1 MKIVISTFIL
11 LFFCYCTTQDKQPS
25 NILIVDKTLRKNLQ
39 IKKLNNQKEVFN
51 FNEKMNNDTLRKK
64 TSGVIY
70 RSYKDESLESS
81 KWNNCR
87 SMIDDG
93 FFGKKGSLIIKIGL
107 FNGIGGSG
115 FNIVIDKNIYAIKPY
130 LSECSTDPKNKKTYK
145 TIYQELVLDKPKYK
159 TGDSLFGKIKFK
171 IIEQNMYEKK
181 EHIAEG
187 YFRSLVE

>member
-1 MKIVISTFIL
+1 MKIIISSFSL

-25 NILIVDKTLRKNLQ
+25 NILIVDKSLRENLQ
-39 IKKLNNQKEVFN
+39 IKKLNNQREVFN

-70 RSYKDESLESS
+70 KSYKNESLESS

-87 SMIDDG
+87 SIIDDG
-93 FFGKKGSLIIKIGL
+93 FFGQKGNLIIKIGL
-107 FNGIGGSG
+107 FDGIGGRG
-115 FNIVIDKNIYAIKPY
+115 FNIVLNKNIYTIKPY
-130 LSECSTDPKNKKTYK
+130 LSGCSPDPKNKKTYK
-145 TIYQELVLDKPKYK
+145 TIYQELVLDKLKYK
-159 TGDSLFGKIKFK
+159 IGDSLFGKIKFK
-171 IIEQNMYEKK
+171 IIEQNSYEKK

>member
-1 MKIVISTFIL
+1 MKVIISSFI
-11 LFFCYCTTQDKQPS
+11 LFFCLCTTQDKQPS
-25 NILIVDKTLRKNLQ
+25 NILIVDKTLKENLE
-39 IKKLNNQKEVFN
+39 IKKLDNQKEVFN
-51 FNEKMNNDTLRKK
+51 FNEKMKNDTLRKK

-70 RSYKDESLESS
+70 QSYKDESLESS
-81 KWNNCR
+81 KMNNCR

-93 FFGKKGSLIIKIGL
+93 FFGQKGNLIIKIGL

-115 FNIVIDKNIYAIKPY
+115 FNIVLNKNIFTIKPY
-130 LSECSTDPKNKKTYK
+130 LSECSPDSKNKKTYK
-145 TIYQELVLDKPKYK
+145 TISQELVLDKLKYK

-181 EHIAEG
+181 KHIAEG